1 MREIIERIIADYGST
16 VTAAEN
22 GGERS
27 FRAFLQP
34 VTSKSWQNMERVFG
48 PLGEIPRG
56 QYLYIGPAEQDIS
69 GADHL
74 RCGGVDYIVRRAEP
88 ILVGDEALYLWG
100 LCVRK
105 GADDPWSS

>member
-1 MREIIERIIADYGST
+1 MREIIEGIIEGYGSA
-16 VTAAEN
+16 VTAVC
-22 GGERS
+22 GGES
-27 FRAFLQP
+27 VTFRAFLQL

-56 QYLYIGPAEQDIS
+56 QYLYLGPAAQDIS
-69 GADHL
+69 QADHL
-74 RCGGVDYIVRRAEP
+74 RCGGVDYLVRRAEP

>member
-1 MREIIERIIADYGST
+1 MRGLIEGIIERWGSA
-16 VTAAEN
+16 VTAVN
-22 GGERS
+22 GEDATT
-27 FRAFLQP
+27 FRAFLQL

-56 QYLYIGPAEQDIS
+56 QYLYIGPAAQDIS
-69 GADHL
+69 QAEFL
-74 RCGGVDYIVRRAEP
+74 RCGGTDYVVRRADP
-88 ILVGDEALYLWG
+88 ILVGDEALYIWG

>member
-1 MREIIERIIADYGST
+1 MREIIEAIIRSYGSS
-16 VTAAEN
+16 VTAVN
-22 GGERS
+22 GGAS
-27 FRAFLQP
+27 VTFRAFLQL

-56 QYLYIGPAEQDIS
+56 QYLYLGPADQEIS
-69 GADHL
+69 TAEYL

-88 ILVGDEALYLWG
+88 ICVGDEVLYVWG

-105 GADDPWSS
+105 GAEDPWSS

>member
-1 MREIIERIIADYGST
+1 MREIIEGIIEGYGSA
-16 VTAAEN
+16 VTAVC
-22 GGERS
+22 GGESVS
-27 FRAFLQP
+27 FRAFLQL

-56 QYLYIGPAEQDIS
+56 QYLYIGPAEF
-69 GADHL
+69 L
-74 RCGGVDYIVRRAEP
+74 RCGGTDYIVRRADP
-88 ILVGDEALYLWG
+88 ILVGDEALYIWG

>member
-1 MREIIERIIADYGST
+1 MREIIERIIEDYGST
-16 VTAAEN
+16 VSAVSTQGAE
-22 GGERS
+22 S
-27 FRAFLQP
+27 FRAFLQL

-56 QYLYIGPAEQDIS
+56 QYLYIGPAEKDIT
-69 GADHL
+69 GADYL
-74 RCGGVDYIVRRAEP
+74 SVGGMDFIVRRADP
-88 ILVGDEALYLWG
+88 ILVGDEVMYIWG